1 MSEPRQYMLMEVV
14 GDGPRFRCN
23 RVVCDS
29 WLCLWGDYQAFLER
43 MLEDGDPGKPVNVR
57 FTFIEL
63 TDDEHAAY
71 CEEHGIDWE

>member
-14 GDGPRFRCN
+14 GDGPRFPLYS
-23 RVVCDS
+23 DS
-29 WLCLWGDYQAFLER
+29 WLCPIEDYADFLEC
-43 MLEDGDPGKPVNVR
+43 MLSQSESTESVSVK
-57 FTFIEL
+57 FTFLEM